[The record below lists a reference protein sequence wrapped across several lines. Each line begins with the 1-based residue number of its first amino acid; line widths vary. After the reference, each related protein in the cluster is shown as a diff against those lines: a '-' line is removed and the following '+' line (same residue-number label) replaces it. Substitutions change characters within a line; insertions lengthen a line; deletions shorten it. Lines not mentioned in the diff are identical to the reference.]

1 MSEPRAESPRDH
13 FRALARRVV
22 NMPAMVENRDGTW
35 PRTARIMDLG
45 LGGACMELLE
55 VVPPGAPVRLLIEAP
70 HLWDP
75 LALDAQIAWL
85 RVVEG
90 GALVGVRFE
99 HQSGTTLR
107 TLTELLEA
115 EAYG

>member
-1 MSEPRAESPRDH
+1 MPDARPPSARDH

-22 NMPAMVENRDGTW
+22 NLPATVENRDGTW

-55 VVPPGAPVRLLIEAP
+55 VVPPGTPVRLLIEAP

-75 LALDAQIAWL
+75 LALWRSTQRSHGCGWWTAARWSACASNIVPEPRSA
-85 RVVEG
+85 R
-90 GALVGVRFE
+90 
-99 HQSGTTLR
+99 
-107 TLTELLEA
+107 
-115 EAYG
+115 

>member
-1 MSEPRAESPRDH
+1 MSELPAPAPAPH

-22 NMPAMVENRDGTW
+22 NLPATVENRDGTW

-55 VVPPGAPVRLLIEAP
+55 VVPPGTPVRLLIEAP

-75 LALDAQIAWL
+75 LALDAEIAWL

-90 GALVGVRFE
+90 GAVAGVRFE
-99 HQSGTTLR
+99 HHSGTTLR

-115 EAYG
+115 EAYA

>member
-1 MSEPRAESPRDH
+1 
-13 FRALARRVV
+13 
-22 NMPAMVENRDGTW
+22 
-35 PRTARIMDLG
+35 
-45 LGGACMELLE
+45 
-55 VVPPGAPVRLLIEAP
+55 VRLLIEAP

-99 HQSGTTLR
+99 HPSGPTLR

-115 EAYG
+115 DAYG